1 MNLNEIHRVYFI
13 GIGGI
18 GMSALARYFSRL
30 GKVVSG
36 YDKTPTPLTDEL
48 YNEGISSHFVDD
60 ISYIPKVF
68 LEKQNTLV
76 VITPAIP
83 ANHKEWN
90 FFQSEGYL
98 VKKRSEVLGVITKET
113 YCFAVAGTHGKTTT
127 SAILGH
133 ILHQS
138 GVEVT
143 ALLGGIVNNYNS
155 NIIGDGTKVT
165 VVEADEFDRSF
176 HHLHPNKACVTSV
189 DADHLD
195 VYGTKDAFEDSFRE
209 FALRVPTEDLFVP
222 SNVPLNGNRLEIG
235 KQSTYYIPEVSIENG
250 AYVFNVITP
259 RQVLKNLKM
268 QLPGR
273 HNLMNTLTAV
283 SMAESYGVSE
293 ENIRNALGSFE
304 GIQRRFSFQINTDEL
319 VYIDDYAHH
328 PTEINAVYH
337 AVKELYPDRKILVIF
352 QPHLFSRTRDFVD
365 GFAESLS
372 QFDEIALMEIYP
384 ARELP
389 IPGVDALWLL
399 NKIENKEK
407 KLVDEDNLLAT
418 VLDSEA
424 RVILTLGAG
433 DISNWVEPIKK
444 KLYEK
449 VL

>member
-304 GIQRRFSFQINTDEL
+304 GIQRRFSFQINTHEL

>member
-83 ANHKEWN
+83 TNHKEWN